1 MLADEVEVVI
11 GVDTHKH
18 THTAASVESRTGTL
32 AAPLTA
38 EANPA
43 GYRELLAYAEAHA
56 PKPRAWAIE
65 STGHYGAGLTA
76 FLHERGELVLEVD
89 RPKRPARRNGAK
101 SDELDAIRAAREVL
115 AKEHQTLPRR
125 RGERAALQIVL
136 RTRGGAVDARS
147 DAIRSLRS
155 AVITAPESVGA
166 PLRKLGGADLVRR
179 CASLRIAGG
188 TEIEAELTKLSLRSM
203 ARRIQSLSSEVELLE
218 REILRLVLALCPA
231 LLDEQGVGPITAAE
245 LIVGFSHKGRLRS
258 EAAFASLAGV
268 APIPA
273 SSGKTVRF
281 RLNRGGDRNLNQV
294 LTMIANSRMRYD
306 ARSKAYVERRTA
318 EGKSKKE
325 IRRCLKRYLA
335 RSLFR
340 LMEAEMAC

>member
-1 MLADEVEVVI
+1 MLADEAGHVV
-11 GVDTHKH
+11 GVDTHKE
-18 THTAASVESRTGTL
+18 THTAVAVESVTATISPTL
-32 AAPLTA
+32 TVPT
-38 EANPA
+38 ETS
-43 GYRELLAYAEAHA
+43 GYRALLDYAERHA
-56 PKPRAWAIE
+56 PAPRAWAIE

-115 AKEHQTLPRR
+115 AKEHQSMPRS
-125 RGERAALQIVL
+125 RGERAALAIVL
-136 RTRGGAVDARS
+136 RTRASAVAARS
-147 DAIRSLRS
+147 DAIRALRS
-155 AVITAPESVGA
+155 AVVVAPESVRES
-166 PLRKLGGADLVRR
+166 LRKLGGAELTRR
-179 CASLRIAGG
+179 CAAFRISAGI
-188 TEIEAELTKLSLRSM
+188 EVEAELTKLSLRSL
-203 ARRIQSLSSEVELLE
+203 ARRIQGLSEEIELLD
-218 REILRLVLALCPA
+218 REILRLVVALCPA
-231 LLDEQGVGPITAAE
+231 LLEQQGVGPTTAAE

-306 ARSKAYVERRTA
+306 DRSKAYLERRTA
-318 EGKSKKE
+318 EGKSKSE

-340 LMEAEMAC
+340 LMEAEMVS